1 MDLQRGMRDKLD
13 KYLDLNNKIEVEM
26 GISGPAVYDFCCFG
40 VDAAD
45 QLSDD
50 RYMVFFNQTSSPAGE
65 ISYRSSGSTANFDIE
80 LSRLPQ
86 SIQKL
91 VFTVSID
98 GNSTMGQISGHT
110 FFIKQN
116 GNSVL
121 NLNLRGTDF
130 SQEKA
135 IITVEIYRKDTWR
148 INAIARGFN
157 GGLGDLLRNYGG
169 EEETDASAASPA
181 PAAPTPASP
190 SPVVQGPTNPGP
202 MNQGM
207 MNQGPA
213 GPSPMNQGMMNQGP
227 AGPSPMN
234 QGMMNQGPAGPSPMN
249 QGMMNQGPAS
259 PSPMNPGMMNQG
271 PAGPS
276 PMNPGMMNQ
285 GPASPSPM
293 NPGMMNQGP
302 AGPSPM
308 NQGMMNQGP
317 AGPGSMNQG
326 MMNQGPAS
334 PSPMNQGM
342 MNQGP
347 KKVSLE
353 KKLSERAPQLV
364 SLAKPI
370 TEQLERHNIQDVV
383 ARVALVM
390 DISGSMINRYTNGTV
405 QEIVNH
411 VLPLAVQFDD
421 DGELDFWYYGSRPK
435 RMESVNLGN
444 YKNAVPQDWRKLM
457 EKLGYGNNEPLVM
470 DQVIHEYKKSKLPA
484 YVIFVTDG
492 GVGSADKIKKLLTT
506 ASKLPIFWQFVGVGG
521 AGYGILEELDSMGG
535 RYVDNANFFALDDF
549 MTVPDNEL
557 YSRLLNEFPSWLRV
571 VQSKGMI

>member
-1 MDLQRGMRDKLD
+1 M
-13 KYLDLNNKIEVEM
+13 
-26 GISGPAVYDFCCFG
+26 C
-40 VDAAD
+40 DAAD

-202 MNQGM
+202 VV
-207 MNQGPA
+207 QGPTNP
-213 GPSPMNQGMMNQGP
+213 GPMNQGMMNQGP
-227 AGPSPMN
+227 AG
-234 QGMMNQGPAGPSPMN
+234 
-249 QGMMNQGPAS
+249 
-259 PSPMNPGMMNQG
+259 
-271 PAGPS
+271 
-276 PMNPGMMNQ
+276 
-285 GPASPSPM
+285 
-293 NPGMMNQGP
+293 
-302 AGPSPM
+302 
-308 NQGMMNQGP
+308 
-317 AGPGSMNQG
+317 
-326 MMNQGPAS
+326 

>member
-13 KYLDLNNKIEVEM
+13 KYLDLNSKIEVEM

-40 VDAAD
+40 VDSAD

-65 ISYRSSGSTANFDIE
+65 ITYRSSGSSANFDIE
-80 LSRLPQ
+80 LSKLPQ
-86 SIQKL
+86 SIMKL

-98 GNSTMGQISGHT
+98 GNSTMGQIGGHT
-110 FFIKQN
+110 FLVKQN
-116 GNSVL
+116 GNTALSL
-121 NLNLRGTDF
+121 NLSGSDF

-169 EEETDASAASPA
+169 EEETDSSAASPA
-181 PAAPTPASP
+181 PANPGPVVQGPANP
-190 SPVVQGPTNPGP
+190 GPVVQGPTNPGP
-202 MNQGM
+202 VVQGPTNPGPVVQGPANPGPVVQGPTNPGPVVQGPTNPGPVVQGPTNPGPVVQGPTNPGTVVQGPTNPGQ
-207 MNQGPA
+207 MNQGPMN
-213 GPSPMNQGMMNQGP
+213 PSPMNQG
-227 AGPSPMN
+227 PM
-234 QGMMNQGPAGPSPMN
+234 
-249 QGMMNQGPAS
+249 
-259 PSPMNPGMMNQG
+259 
-271 PAGPS
+271 
-276 PMNPGMMNQ
+276 
-285 GPASPSPM
+285 
-293 NPGMMNQGP
+293 
-302 AGPSPM
+302 
-308 NQGMMNQGP
+308 
-317 AGPGSMNQG
+317 
-326 MMNQGPAS
+326 S
-334 PSPMNQGM
+334 PSPMNQGP

-347 KKVSLE
+347 MNPGQMAPGPINPGQMAPGPMNPGQMAPGPMNSGVHKVSLE

-444 YKNAVPQDWRKLM
+444 YNNAVPKDWRKLM

-521 AGYGILEELDSMGG
+521 SGYGILEELDSMGG

-557 YSRLLNEFPSWLRV
+557 YGRLLNEFPGWLRV
-571 VQSKGMI
+571 VKGKGMI